1 MNIEKSVG
9 SLPVDIS
16 ISPFIF
22 LSKHSWKRRI
32 WKCELI
38 CGEEIFSCNVIL
50 IGYLQ
55 GLRAG
60 RWETWYKGTDK
71 TT

>member
-1 MNIEKSVG
+1 MNIEKSVV

-16 ISPFIF
+16 ISLFIF
-22 LSKHSWKRRI
+22 LSKHWWKRRI

-50 IGYLQ
+50 VGHVA
-55 GLRAG
+55 RTAC
-60 RWETWYKGTDK
+60 W
-71 TT
+71 